1 MCRHAD
7 TANAP
12 SVFAVSLL
20 FGGGSGA
27 LIAAAAGLNGGMGF
41 LLGASFAFFL
51 LWASVL
57 RPRQVAAS
65 EHEPLLRE
73 AEGDRSPRAANPAG
87 STPS

>member
-27 LIAAAAGLNGGMGF
+27 LIAAATGLNGGAGF
-41 LLGASFAFFL
+41 LVGATLAFLF

-57 RPRQVAAS
+57 RPRAIVES
-65 EHEPLLRE
+65 EQGPLLRK
-73 AEGDRSPRAANPAG
+73 ADGDGPPRTASSPG
-87 STPS
+87 SAPS